1 VTTTGDPFEV
11 SICHCLACQRR
22 TGSAFGVQAGFTADQ
37 VEVAGRSSEYSRI
50 SDESDRKEHVFH
62 FCPECGSTV
71 FFTEPDEPELVAVM
85 GGAFADQTFPAPTV
99 SGYSLRRQ
107 PWVVL
112 PASVVRH
119 DEAWGPLQALY
130 DAGEYAEVAERARPL
145 IAADSRDAEL
155 LYNVACAESLAGRK
169 ADAIEHL
176 GMAIECLDEFREMA
190 SEDSDLDAL
199 RDDPAF
205 TQLMAE

>member
-1 VTTTGDPFEV
+1 MTTTGDPFEV

-99 SGYSLRRQ
+99 SGYGLRRQ

-130 DAGEYAEVAERARPL
+130 DAGDYAEVADRARPL
-145 IAADSRDAEL
+145 IAADPGDAEL
-155 LYNVACAESLAGRK
+155 LYNVACSESLAGTEGRR
-169 ADAIEHL
+169 DRTSWDGHRVPGGVPGDGL
-176 GMAIECLDEFREMA
+176 GR
-190 SEDSDLDAL
+190 L
-199 RDDPAF
+199 RSRCAARRPSVHSAHG
-205 TQLMAE
+205 